1 METCL
6 SHGVNTTKS
15 SVQDQVYEEC
25 DTEVYEKLD
34 N

>member
-6 SHGVNTTKS
+6 SYGVNTTKS
-15 SVQDQVYEEC
+15 TVQDQVYEEC
-25 DTEVYEKLD
+25 DTENLY